1 MRMAVADYM
10 IPGPKRTI
18 TLEVEAGD
26 TVASVMEQVQRRRG
40 YPVALQFLTCDDTPM
55 RPDGGAT
62 LAGYNIHPTRGTK
75 LNLEK
80 IFASATRSYYQMASH
95 QSRRGKDT
103 MEIFAR
109 NWMTQEERIASTLVV
124 KEERITTT
132 LVVKPTDTIY
142 SVMAKMEE
150 ITGPPADPAADDLQR
165 QIAVRLHPRDA
176 GGPQD
181 RGPHESGGGTV
192 FSVFGWNRLQ
202 EKTLKALG
210 IAAVEE
216 KMMRLAVADYIPSP
230 ARTITLEVEAGHTVA
245 SVMEQV
251 QRRRRNPVAMQD
263 LTCDGRPID
272 ASPRRRDSG
281 GLQRDR
287 GLEAGA
293 TLTIDSKTVIVLE
306 VERSDTISSVMA
318 QLEDKLGVPPVMQW
332 ISCNERSLRCD
343 DAGTLADHG
352 VQKESTL
359 FVFYSPGA
367 SWWYE
372 RKVET
377 LKSLGI
383 VDVERADDGAANK
396 MEIFVRDCLIPC
408 CRGRRV
414 RTIVLEVEAGDTVA
428 SVMAQVQGRL
438 GYPPALQSLF
448 YNMRELLHDSGG
460 TLADYNVRDGS
471 VLKLDM
477 SRRVVD
483 HRHDGGPQDQ
493 GEREPSAARAAAGRA
508 HG

>member
-1 MRMAVADYM
+1 M
-10 IPGPKRTI
+10 
-18 TLEVEAGD
+18 
-26 TVASVMEQVQRRRG
+26 Q
-40 YPVALQFLTCDDTPM
+40 
-55 RPDGGAT
+55 
-62 LAGYNIHPTRGTK
+62 
-75 LNLEK
+75 
-80 IFASATRSYYQMASH
+80 IFV
-95 QSRRGKDT
+95 
-103 MEIFAR
+103 R
-109 NWMTQEERIASTLVV
+109 NR
-124 KEERITTT
+124 
-132 LVVKPTDTIY
+132 
-142 SVMAKMEE
+142 
-150 ITGPPADPAADDLQR
+150 
-165 QIAVRLHPRDA
+165 
-176 GGPQD
+176 
-181 RGPHESGGGTV
+181 
-192 FSVFGWNRLQ
+192 
-202 EKTLKALG
+202 
-210 IAAVEE
+210 
-216 KMMRLAVADYIPSP
+216 
-230 ARTITLEVEAGHTVA
+230 
-245 SVMEQV
+245 
-251 QRRRRNPVAMQD
+251 
-263 LTCDGRPID
+263 
-272 ASPRRRDSG
+272 
-281 GLQRDR
+281 
-287 GLEAGA
+287 
-293 TLTIDSKTVIVLE
+293 LTIDCKTVIVLE

-332 ISCNERSLRCD
+332 ISYNGRSLRCD

-483 HRHDGGPQDQ
+483 QPQTCIL
-493 GEREPSAARAAAGRA
+493 
-508 HG
+508 